1 MSAELA
7 YRWGRTIAHRRWV
20 VLGAWALVLIVCG
33 ALYPSLQRSLGAP
46 DYGVDGSESSRA
58 AQLLE
63 QRFAG
68 HGAEQDVLVFYS
80 PTARAG
86 EPGYRAVVARALAA
100 TRRQSYVRGVV
111 GPYTQSPTG
120 GHPDRE
126 PNGRA
131 NPQPGAAHRA
141 SRAEPSQISAD
152 QHAAIALVGI
162 AGSPRELVQ
171 RAEDLQHVVDPLGR
185 AGVHVWLTGYSPVA
199 KDITTVENEDVERA
213 ETIGVPIALLI
224 LLLALGAVVAA
235 MVPLALAGSGLLLA
249 YGILALIA
257 HVLTFDSF
265 LTTIVTMIGVGIGID
280 YALFIVSRFREEL
293 AHRMRPSRNGGGT
306 SSDADGAHKV
316 SDVAGER
323 SRELVDDAVGAAIAT
338 SGRTILFSGAI
349 VALALSTLVVIPTP
363 TYREFA
369 LGAALVVICTVIA
382 ALTLLPAVLA
392 SLGPRINLGALPA
405 RWQPRD
411 ASTRAADGHGV
422 WARWA
427 LVVMRRPLVAASIIV
442 VGLVFAATPL
452 LHLRTGVDFGIRS
465 LASTPS
471 GRGEAVLARSF
482 GAGTLAPIEIV
493 VSRPAAGP
501 AGASPTRYPAVSH
514 GNRPSETTG
523 PHPSATTAA
532 AAHARG
538 LDRADEARVAT
549 LARELTPD
557 GHNDIATI
565 AVTQGLNATLV
576 TVAPTTTI
584 DSYASEQLVRHIRAT
599 LLPAIRAHG
608 GPDVAVGGASAK
620 IADLSDAT
628 TSHVALVL
636 GLILTLS
643 LLLLM
648 VVFRSIV
655 LPVKAVAMNLLATGA
670 TVGIVIFIF
679 QYGHGQHLLG
689 FTSTGFI
696 QVYLPLSIFALL
708 FGLSMDYEVFLIR
721 RMRETWLATH
731 DNELAVATGVEH
743 TARPISAAAAIMVAV
758 FGSFATANV
767 LELKQFGL
775 GLALAIA
782 IDATLIRLI
791 LVPALMRLFGARNW
805 WLPTLRRRPT
815 TQAQPAQATPPA

>member
-1 MSAELA
+1 MSAEFA

-20 VLGAWALVLIVCG
+20 VLGVWTLVLVVCG
-33 ALYPSLQRSLGAP
+33 GLYPSLQRSLGAP
-46 DYGVDGSESSRA
+46 DYGVDGSESARA

-63 QRFAG
+63 QRFSG
-68 HGAEQDVLVFYS
+68 HGAEQDLLVFYS
-80 PTARAG
+80 PTRRAG
-86 EPGYRAVVARALAA
+86 EPGYRAIVARTLAA
-100 TRRQSYVRGVV
+100 ARRQSYVRGVA
-111 GPYTQSPTG
+111 GPYAQAPYAQSSAHAPSARPQG
-120 GHPDRE
+120 S
-126 PNGRA
+126 
-131 NPQPGAAHRA
+131 QPGAPNRA
-141 SRAEPSQISAD
+141 PSQISSD
-152 QHAAIALVGI
+152 GHAAIALVGI

-171 RAEDLQHVVDPLGR
+171 RAESLQHVVDPLAR
-185 AGVHVWLTGYSPVA
+185 SGVRVWLTGYSPVA

-213 ETIGVPIALLI
+213 ETIGVPIALVI
-224 LLLALGAVVAA
+224 LLVALGAVVAA
-235 MVPLALAGSGLLLA
+235 VVPLALAGSGLLLA
-249 YGILALIA
+249 YGALALIA

-293 AHRMRPSRNGGGT
+293 AHRTRDGRDLGEGRNLGHWRDGRDLGNGHDLGDGGNPGDGRDGRDMRET
-306 SSDADGAHKV
+306 SDPRGRDL
-316 SDVAGER
+316 DR
-323 SRELVDDAVGAAIAT
+323 DRIDDAVGAAIAT

-369 LGAALVVICTVIA
+369 LGAALVVVCTVIA
-382 ALTLLPAVLA
+382 ALTLLPALLA
-392 SLGPRINLGALPA
+392 TLGPRINLGALPA

-427 LVVMRRPLVAASIIV
+427 LAVMRRPLVAATVIV
-442 VGLVFAATPL
+442 VALVFAATPL
-452 LHLRTGVDFGIRS
+452 LNLRTGVDFGIRS

-471 GRGEAVLARSF
+471 GQGEAVLARSF

-493 VSRPAAGP
+493 VSR
-501 AGASPTRYPAVSH
+501 SAVGHTS
-514 GNRPSETTG
+514 GD
-523 PHPSATTAA
+523 
-532 AAHARG
+532 G
-538 LDRADEARVAT
+538 LDRVDETRVAR
-549 LARELTPD
+549 LARELAPD
-557 GHNDIATI
+557 GHNGIATL
-565 AVTQGLNATLV
+565 AVTPGQHAVLL

-584 DSYASEQLVRHIRAT
+584 DSYASEQLVRHIRAD
-599 LLPAIRAHG
+599 LLPAIRADG
-608 GPDVAVGGASAK
+608 GPAVAVGGASAK
-620 IADLSDAT
+620 IADLSDVT
-628 TSHVALVL
+628 TSHVMLVI
-636 GLILTLS
+636 GLILVLS
-643 LLLLM
+643 LLLLI

-679 QYGHGQHLLG
+679 QYGHGQHVLG

-758 FGSFATANV
+758 FGSFATASV

-805 WLPTLRRRPT
+805 WLPAIARPRLT
-815 TQAQPAQATPPA
+815 GPAARQVGEPADHS